1 MVGIVVNIERSIQNQ
16 NHVLV
21 LYLEVE
27 VKYTNPRIQ
36 PSDF

>member
-1 MVGIVVNIERSIQNQ
+1 MMVGIVVNIERSIQNQNQ

-27 VKYTNPRIQ
+27 VKYTNPGI
-36 PSDF
+36 